1 MELRKLSVWLRA
13 IVVCAAACGLVICA
27 VIVPELGQAIVHDYP
42 EFHGWYAPWLAFA
55 WLFALPLFVALT
67 LVWKLAASIASDRPF
82 TSKNARLL
90 KLISRLAAGDAAFFL
105 VGNVALWLMGMNHPG
120 VVLLSLV
127 VVCAGLF
134 LALAAAA
141 LSRLVGRAAELQEQ
155 SDLTI

>member
-13 IVVCAAACGLVICA
+13 MAACAAACGIAICA
-27 VIVPELGQAIVHDYP
+27 VVVPQVGQAIVYDYP
-42 EFHGWYAPWLAFA
+42 EFQGWYIPWLSFT
-55 WLFALPLFVALT
+55 WLFALPLFAALA
-67 LVWKLAASIASDRPF
+67 LVWKLAASLAADKPF
-82 TSKNARLL
+82 TSSNARLL
-90 KLISRLAAGDAAFFL
+90 KAISRLAAGDAAFFL
-105 VGNVALWLMGMNHPG
+105 VGNVALWLTGMNHPG